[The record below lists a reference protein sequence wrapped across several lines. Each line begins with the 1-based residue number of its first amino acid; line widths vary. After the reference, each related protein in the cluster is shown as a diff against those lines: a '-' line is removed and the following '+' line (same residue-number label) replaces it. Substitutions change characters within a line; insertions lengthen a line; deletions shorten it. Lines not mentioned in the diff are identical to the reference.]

1 MEILIKS
8 KLFGYDIINIEES
21 ELNKYEKI
29 DTKQFGKITNDL
41 KEVIEEKPIYIK
53 KATL

>member
-8 KLFGYDIINIEES
+8 KLFGYDIINIEEN

-29 DTKQFGKITNDL
+29 DTKSFGKIGNDF
-41 KEVIEEKPIYIK
+41 KEIIEIKDIYIK